1 MIQSACVLAGLFAV
15 FLQGSSAGHMLLVQ
29 HTRCAEHGELVHS
42 GDAHQHLAGAHS
54 HADAAAVHG
63 TPGPGSDEAH
73 DHCALSVDRRDAI
86 VSIGAPV
93 CSTHS
98 FETPHA
104 FAPNEAFGVAR
115 TARFRIAP
123 KNSPPA

>member
-1 MIQSACVLAGLFAV
+1 MIRGACVLAGLLGL

-42 GDAHQHLAGAHS
+42 RDAHQHPAGEHS
-54 HADAAAVHG
+54 HADAGAVHEM
-63 TPGPGSDEAH
+63 PGPGSDEAH

-86 VSIGAPV
+86 VSICAPV
-93 CSTHS
+93 CSTQS

-104 FAPNEAFGVAR
+104 FGPNEAFGVAR
-115 TARFRIAP
+115 ATRFRIAP

>member
-1 MIQSACVLAGLFAV
+1 MIRRACVLASLLGL
-15 FLQGSSAGHMLLVQ
+15 FLQGSSAGHILLVQ

-42 GDAHQHLAGAHS
+42 RDAHQQPAGEHS

-86 VSIGAPV
+86 VSFCAPV
-93 CSTHS
+93 CSTRS
-98 FETPHA
+98 FETQHA